1 MIISASRRTDI
12 PARFA
17 PWLAN
22 RLREGFVLVRS
33 SYDMHAVTRVP
44 LTPDV
49 VDGIALWTKN
59 AQPMTGH
66 LTSLNGYAYYFQ
78 YTVTPYGK
86 ALEPGLPDVWTER
99 IPDLLRLSETI
110 GPERIVWRYDP
121 VILTEEYTAAWHME
135 AFGRMAAVLAGHVRK
150 CTFSF
155 VDEYASTARQMAGVK
170 RKIITAEDMR
180 MLAGAFAEIA
190 GKYGMALDT
199 CCEALDLSAYGIGH
213 ASCVDRAILEELGGW
228 PLNAVQAKSQRKGC
242 GCVQSTDIG
251 MYGTCVNGCRYCYA
265 NHDAA
270 SARRLYAMHDPSSP
284 LLTGRVEAEDII
296 RPMEA
301 ASLRVG
307 QLSMF

>member
-1 MIISASRRTDI
+1 MAKKNLPALPSAQKKSKKYT
-12 PARFA
+12 PVTYTEEETN
-17 PWLAN
+17 LHTQKE
-22 RLREGFVLVRS
+22 RELEKLKADQSELTGITQQLNQYKS
-33 SYDMHAVTRVP
+33 DP
-44 LTPDV
+44 L
-49 VDGIALWTKN
+49 I
-59 AQPMTGH
+59 M
-66 LTSLNGYAYYFQ
+66 LTQ
-78 YTVTPYGK
+78 RETVS
-86 ALEPGLPDVWTER
+86 ALE
-99 IPDLLRLSETI
+99 
-110 GPERIVWRYDP
+110 
-121 VILTEEYTAAWHME
+121 
-135 AFGRMAAVLAGHVRK
+135 
-150 CTFSF
+150 
-155 VDEYASTARQMAGVK
+155 K
-170 RKIITAEDMR
+170 RA
-180 MLAGAFAEIA
+180 AEIA